1 VFENALV
8 NPKMDKNTIFFN
20 NIFGDFGG
28 KFVYLLCAGKS
39 NNTLI

>member
-8 NPKMDKNTIFFN
+8 NPKTDKNTIFFN
-20 NIFGDFGG
+20 NIFGYFGA
-28 KFVYLLCAGKS
+28 KFVDLLRARKS